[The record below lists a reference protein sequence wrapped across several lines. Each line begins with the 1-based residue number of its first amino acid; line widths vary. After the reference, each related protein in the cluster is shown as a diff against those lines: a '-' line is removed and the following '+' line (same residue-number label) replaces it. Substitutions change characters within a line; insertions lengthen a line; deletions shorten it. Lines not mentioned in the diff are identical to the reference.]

1 MADAYF
7 FLFFLLPLLLLVVL
21 YFLVKPRPV
30 KIPIKNRHVF
40 ITGGSSGIGLSL
52 AHRAAA
58 EGARVSILARS
69 LGKLEE
75 ARNAIRLATGIEVA
89 LFAADVRDFEAV
101 KRAVDEAGP
110 IDVLLLNHGVFVA
123 LELEKMELSEIKFT
137 MDVNLMGTLNLIK
150 AALPAMKNRKD
161 PLPASIALVSSQ
173 AGQAGIYGYVAYS
186 ASKFGLRG
194 LAEALQQEV
203 IADNIHVSL
212 IFPPDTD
219 TPGLAEGRRKP
230 ELTKIIAASSG
241 CMTAEKVAQKAL
253 DGIKSGSFIVSCNLE
268 GIALSLAT
276 AGLSPQRSFLMAFVE
291 VVAAG
296 ILRIVALGMQWTWYG
311 SIEKYHS
318 QRKGKCCTKGY

>member
-1 MADAYF
+1 MADAYFFLF

-30 KIPIKNRHVF
+30 KIPLKNRHVF
-40 ITGGSSGIGLSL
+40 ITGGSSGIGLAL

-89 LFAADVRDFEAV
+89 VFAADVRDFEAV

-110 IDVLLLNHGVFVA
+110 IDLLLLNHGVFVA

-173 AGQAGIYGYVAYS
+173 AGQKTG
-186 ASKFGLRG
+186 
-194 LAEALQQEV
+194 E
-203 IADNIHVSL
+203 N
-212 IFPPDTD
+212 
-219 TPGLAEGRRKP
+219 
-230 ELTKIIAASSG
+230 LTHQKHCSSHC
-241 CMTAEKVAQKAL
+241 CMTAAKVASKSFGWL
-253 DGIKSGSFIVSCNLE
+253 KSGKLYVFLQYGGNCASPKHCRF
-268 GIALSLAT
+268 
-276 AGLSPQRSFLMAFVE
+276 SPQRSFFD
-291 VVAAG
+291 G
-296 ILRIVALGMQWTWYG
+296 PF
-311 SIEKYHS
+311 
-318 QRKGKCCTKGY
+318 

>member
-7 FLFFLLPLLLLVVL
+7 FLFFLLPLLLLVIL

-40 ITGGSSGIGLSL
+40 ITGGSSGIGLAL

-89 LFAADVRDFEAV
+89 VFAADVRDFEAV

-150 AALPAMKNRKD
+150 AALPVMKNRKD

-173 AGQAGIYGYVAYS
+173 AGQV
-186 ASKFGLRG
+186 
-194 LAEALQQEV
+194 
-203 IADNIHVSL
+203 
-212 IFPPDTD
+212 
-219 TPGLAEGRRKP
+219 
-230 ELTKIIAASSG
+230 
-241 CMTAEKVAQKAL
+241 
-253 DGIKSGSFIVSCNLE
+253 NLHLF
-268 GIALSLAT
+268 ALSVIYYLMIYYVNYYCWVYT
-276 AGLSPQRSFLMAFVE
+276 FELLIWLYYIYTHFIGFSLYNYELIIILLVYTPFSSIWPLLILKIVHIKLIKKLSAGAKTS
-291 VVAAG
+291 
-296 ILRIVALGMQWTWYG
+296 
-311 SIEKYHS
+311 
-318 QRKGKCCTKGY
+318 